1 MTTAASRDDSVV
13 AIRQL
18 AGRGGGE
25 AGERLS
31 IVLSSKDGRRSAAG
45 AESSRTGARPAA
57 YSGVWN
63 SWDLASVAAGF
74 VSTVSSK
81 RSFAFSSSLQLVL
94 GVVAISSSLQLGLP
108 LPPVRGGGGG
118 MTREIPVAVVGV
130 ERNNA
135 EVADAVEKEEDSPA
149 VPPRD
154 ASSARMS
161 VKSVPMICVAIGA
174 ARASVAA
181 AASSEMGLRWGW

>member
-94 GVVAISSSLQLGLP
+94 GVVAFSSSFQLGLSLGHQP
-108 LPPVRGGGGG
+108 LSLVDIGELELAQRRATIARWLPRLVSRRANFRTIVRGD
-118 MTREIPVAVVGV
+118 RFVGW
-130 ERNNA
+130 ETT
-135 EVADAVEKEEDSPA
+135 
-149 VPPRD
+149 
-154 ASSARMS
+154 
-161 VKSVPMICVAIGA
+161 
-174 ARASVAA
+174 
-181 AASSEMGLRWGW
+181 